1 MCQMCGSDDVII
13 DGDYAEMVC
22 EKCKEEARNAAA
34 DWREDAGREEM
45 EGVVL

>member
-34 DWREDAGREEM
+34 DPNRPRGSVPSS
-45 EGVVL
+45 G